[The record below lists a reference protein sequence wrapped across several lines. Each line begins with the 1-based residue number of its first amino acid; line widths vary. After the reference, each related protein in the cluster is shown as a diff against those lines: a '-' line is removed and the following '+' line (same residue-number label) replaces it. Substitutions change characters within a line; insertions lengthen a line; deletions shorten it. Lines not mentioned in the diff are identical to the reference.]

1 MTDLGQAGESL
12 VAAWLEQQGGKI
24 LQQRWRSPWGEI
36 DLITH
41 FPDTKII
48 AFVEVKTRSGGNW
61 DQGGLLAVNARK
73 REKIW
78 QTANHFLA
86 SQPQWSDW
94 NCRFD
99 VAIVFSESQSQSSTG
114 NNPAHSKRNL
124 PANVELGQTI
134 IWQGYRLRLEQ
145 YLTDAFGG

>member
-1 MTDLGQAGESL
+1 MVDLGQAGESL
-12 VAAWLEQQGGKI
+12 VAAWLEQQGGET

-36 DLITH
+36 DLIAH
-41 FPDTKII
+41 FPATMML

-86 SQPQWSDW
+86 TQPQWCDL

-99 VAIVFSESQSQSSTG
+99 VAIVFCQGRSG
-114 NNPAHSKRNL
+114 DVGYGDLGL
-124 PANVELGQTI
+124 PANLQLGQSLH
-134 IWQGYRLRLEQ
+134 WQGHRLRLEQ
-145 YLTDAFGG
+145 YLTNAFGS

>member
-73 REKIW
+73 QEKIW

-99 VAIVFSESQSQSSTG
+99 VVIVFSQGSVPTG
-114 NNPAHSKRNL
+114 ENAEGKFANL
-124 PANVELGQTI
+124 PTNFQMGQTI
-134 IWQGYRLRLEQ
+134 VWQGYRLRLEQ

>member
-1 MTDLGQAGESL
+1 MADLGQAGESL
-12 VAAWLEQQGGKI
+12 VEAWLEQQGGKI
-24 LQQRWRSPWGEI
+24 LHQRWRSPWGEI
-36 DLITH
+36 DLITQ
-41 FPDTKII
+41 FPGTKII

-61 DQGGLLAVNARK
+61 DQGGLLAVNTRK
-73 REKIW
+73 QEKIW
-78 QTANHFLA
+78 QTANHFLT

-99 VAIVFSESQSQSSTG
+99 VAIVFSQSQGSLG
-114 NNPAHSKRNL
+114 NNSTQSKGNL
-124 PANVELGQTI
+124 PAKFELGQTI